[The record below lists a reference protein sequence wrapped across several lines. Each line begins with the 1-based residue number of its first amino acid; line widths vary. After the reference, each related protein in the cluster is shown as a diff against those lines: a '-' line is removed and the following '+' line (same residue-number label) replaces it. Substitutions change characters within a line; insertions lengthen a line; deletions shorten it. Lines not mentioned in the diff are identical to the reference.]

1 MGWLGPRSGAA
12 TCRHPEG
19 LRTEAQHSALQP
31 QAMWTHSRV
40 PADAAFE
47 TTVGNCQAPPLTC
60 SEHKISW
67 GLSINPAGLG
77 HVCWNPCW
85 GGGLGAHWEGE
96 LRSPPAA
103 RSCRSVAQG
112 EPQHRTPGVTL

>member
-60 SEHKISW
+60 LEHKIMGFIHKPGW
-67 GLSINPAGLG
+67 AGPCVLESVLG
-77 HVCWNPCW
+77 WRSGRSL
-85 GGGLGAHWEGE
+85 GG
-96 LRSPPAA
+96 
-103 RSCRSVAQG
+103 
-112 EPQHRTPGVTL
+112 